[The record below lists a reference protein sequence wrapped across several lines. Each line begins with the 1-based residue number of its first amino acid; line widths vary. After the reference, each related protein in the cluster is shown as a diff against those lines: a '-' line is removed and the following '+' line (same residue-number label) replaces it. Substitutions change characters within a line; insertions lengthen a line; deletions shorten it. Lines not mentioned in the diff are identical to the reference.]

1 MIPTL
6 LFTFQLNRNL
16 EPEDWKDMDQV
27 LERHQL
33 LKDLIKWSMDNKR
46 FNLKSHWEELGQSFQ
61 RICLKELMVIVK
73 GWNHNRK
80 FKLLEERA
88 TRIRE
93 NQGTIKAIEEQL
105 SQTEPTLIPSGSQG
119 VDQTSSPVPSHN
131 SGTRRSVAKSN
142 HSS

>member
-1 MIPTL
+1 MIPAL

-33 LKDLIKWSMDNKR
+33 LKDLFKWSMDNKR
-46 FNLKSHWEELGQSFQ
+46 FNLESHWEELGESCQ
-61 RICLKELMVIVK
+61 RICLKDLMVIAK

-80 FKLLEERA
+80 SKLLEERA

-105 SQTEPTLIPSGSQG
+105 SQT
-119 VDQTSSPVPSHN
+119 
-131 SGTRRSVAKSN
+131 
-142 HSS
+142 